1 VRQDPAP
8 TGEDAPAIPH
18 ALVVSECQDRLEVQ
32 GRIVRRHFWR
42 RLLPGVG
49 VTSYMLVSVAV
60 GPSAPAL
67 IVTGLFGLFTAREVV
82 KFRSNLTTLRGR
94 EAELATLMEMEPAES
109 PPPDHDPP
117 DGRAEGEDDRDD
129 R

>member
-1 VRQDPAP
+1 
-8 TGEDAPAIPH
+8 
-18 ALVVSECQDRLEVQ
+18 
-32 GRIVRRHFWR
+32 
-42 RLLPGVG
+42 
-49 VTSYMLVSVAV
+49 ML
-60 GPSAPAL
+60 L

-129 R
+129 RPEEKNSRRRSERQGSGH